1 MKVRPLFKKKPPL
14 NERGVTGLVEF
25 SGYVHEEFLKDLQGD
40 KAVQKYREMWWN
52 SPIVAAM
59 VRAITM
65 QARQVEWWFDPSK
78 TDESGE
84 VLEFTEGALDDMST
98 TWHDVLAEVLQGIV
112 VFGWDYREI
121 VYKVRLG
128 KAPSPGKSSMFDDGK
143 IGWRKFAE
151 RSQDS
156 RVKWEFDEGD
166 GELRGMWQRQKNMV
180 DIFIPL
186 QKALLFR
193 AERYKASPEGLSM
206 LRSAY
211 RPWYYAKRLEEVEA
225 VGAERDLNG
234 LPVMEVPA
242 DITLS
247 SANSDQKAAY
257 AAAKDLVQNVRINEQ
272 AGIVLPQ
279 AYDEEGHPLYK
290 FELLSAS
297 SRKNYDTDT
306 IIKRYSSQV
315 AMSVLAD
322 FLTLGHEGVGSF
334 ALSSDKTTMFSVAM
348 GTLLDSVATVF
359 NRHATPRLLE
369 LNGIPI
375 DKAPVLKHG
384 KLNTSSLGQDAEA
397 LVKLGNAGMAIFP
410 NEKLESSLFDKA
422 GFPAVDQETREELL
436 RAKDE
441 AEQEMKQRLSE
452 RAQLEGSKPAGGKN
466 E

>member
-1 MKVRPLFKKKPPL
+1 MKIAKKPSMR
-14 NERGVTGLVEF
+14 ERGVTGLIE
-25 SGYVHEEFLKDLQGD
+25 SGGYVQEEFLKDLQGD
-40 KAVQKYREMWWN
+40 RGIKVFKEMWFN

-65 QARQVEWWFDPSK
+65 QARQVEWWFQPSEV
-78 TDESGE
+78 DASGE
-84 VLEFTEGALDDMST
+84 TLKFVEGALDDMST
-98 TWHDVLAEVLQGIV
+98 SWHDILAEVLQGIV

-121 VYKVRLG
+121 VYKVRNG
-128 KAPSPGKSSMFDDGK
+128 IAATPGQSSKFDDGRV
-143 IGWRKFAE
+143 GWRKFAE

-156 RVKWEFDEGD
+156 RVRWEFDVGD

-180 DIFIPL
+180 DVFIPL
-186 QKALLFR
+186 EKALLFR

-247 SANSDQKAAY
+247 DANSDQKAAY
-257 AAAKDLVQNVRINEQ
+257 RAAKDLVQNVRINEQ

-279 AYDEEGHPLYK
+279 AYDEDNNALYK

-297 SRKNYDTDT
+297 SRKNYNTDV
-306 IIKRYSSQV
+306 IIKRYSSQI

-348 GTLLDSVATVF
+348 GTLLDGVATVF
-359 NRHATPRLLE
+359 NRHATPRLL
-369 LNGIPI
+369 LFNGIEL
-375 DKAPVLKHG
+375 DQAPVLKHG
-384 KLNTSSLGQDAEA
+384 KLDTSSLAQDAEA
-397 LVKLGNAGMAIFP
+397 LMKLGNAGMSVFP
-410 NEKLESSLFDKA
+410 NEKLEAHLYDKA
-422 GFPAVDQETREELL
+422 GFPQVDQETREELL
-436 RAKDE
+436 RAKEE
-441 AEQEMKQRLSE
+441 AAEEMKARLTE
-452 RAQLEGSKPAGGKN
+452 RAQLEDSRN

>member
-1 MKVRPLFKKKPPL
+1 MKVRPLFKKKPPMG
-14 NERGVTGLVEF
+14 ERGVSGLVEYN
-25 SGYVHEEFLKDLQGD
+25 GYVHEEFLRDLQGT
-40 KAVQKYREMWWN
+40 KAVEKYREMWWN
-52 SPIVAAM
+52 SPVVSAM

-65 QARQVEWWFDPSK
+65 QARQVEWWFDAAE
-78 TDESGE
+78 TDTSEE
-84 VLEFTEGALDDMST
+84 VKKFVEGALDDMST
-98 TWHDVLAEVLQGIV
+98 TWHDILAAVLQGIV
-112 VFGWDYREI
+112 VFGWDFREI
-121 VYKVRLG
+121 VYKMRLG
-128 KAPSPGKSSMFDDGK
+128 LASTPGKSSKFDDGK
-143 IGWRKFAE
+143 VGWRKFAE

-156 RVKWEFDEGD
+156 TVRWEFDEGD
-166 GELRGMWQRQKNMV
+166 GELRGMWQRQKNMTDV
-180 DIFIPL
+180 FIPL
-186 QKALLFR
+186 DKALLFR
-193 AERYKASPEGLSM
+193 AEKYKASPEGLSM

-242 DITLS
+242 EITLS
-247 SANSDQKAAY
+247 DATSDQKAAY

-279 AYDEEGHPLYK
+279 AYDEDGHQLYK

-306 IIKRYSSQV
+306 IIKRYSSQI

-334 ALSSDKTTMFSVAM
+334 ALSEDKTTMFSVAM
-348 GTLLDSVATVF
+348 GTLNDGVASVF

-375 DKAPVLKHG
+375 DRAPVLKHG
-384 KLNTSSLGQDAEA
+384 TLDTSSLGQDAEA
-397 LVKLGNAGMAIFP
+397 LVKLGNGGMMVFP
-410 NEKLESSLFDKA
+410 NEALEDYLYDKG
-422 GFPAVDQETREELL
+422 GFPPVDQETRDELL
-436 RAKDE
+436 RAKEEDK
-441 AEQEMKQRLSE
+441 EQMKQRLSE
-452 RAQLEGSKPAGGKN
+452 RAQVEGTPAGGKN